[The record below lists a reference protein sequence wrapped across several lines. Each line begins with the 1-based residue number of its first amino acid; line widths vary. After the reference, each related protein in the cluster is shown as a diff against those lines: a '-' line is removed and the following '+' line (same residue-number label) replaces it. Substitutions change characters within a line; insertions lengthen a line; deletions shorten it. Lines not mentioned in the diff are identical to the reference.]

1 MKQIL
6 GCYQFKPLLGK
17 RVRVRQANQKETI
30 GDLTA
35 IRQDAVILYCDS
47 GTVRLEAPCEVSL
60 CENSL
65 R

>member
-1 MKQIL
+1 MKQIV

-17 RVRVRQANQKETI
+17 RVKVRQANQKETI

-35 IRQDAVILYCDS
+35 IRQDAVILYCDN
-47 GTVRLEAPCEVSL
+47 GTVRLESPYEVSL